1 MSSAREKSIHQC
13 FPGRGDVDEIPGNAE
28 ELRQLCSYLRNT
40 VSCLESL
47 KEDCFFD
54 NYDQKGMDLLDNFV
68 RSVCQE
74 GSRLHTEISDNIH
87 CLKEVIRNDGEF
99 CGSVVR
105 NSMSALKDHLEGK
118 KSSRKI
124 VEFYTL
130 KDCLYTALKA
140 NCFLSQVSNTC
151 GNEAKD
157 AALEVLERTG
167 FLRDDCPASLHV
179 EIEEM
184 LEILVTEMQE
194 DIYVNDVLNLLFS
207 GFFNYVLFL

>member
-1 MSSAREKSIHQC
+1 MWGLLLVIFGVWNGVSAAYVKCSGESIHQC

-47 KEDCFFD
+47 KDDCFFD
-54 NYDQKGMDLLDNFV
+54 NYDQKGMDLLDDFV
-68 RSVCQE
+68 RSVCEE
-74 GSRLHTEISDNIH
+74 GSRLHTEIANNMA
-87 CLKEVIRNDGEF
+87 CLKEVIRHDGEF
-99 CGSVVR
+99 CGSV
-105 NSMSALKDHLEGK
+105 
-118 KSSRKI
+118 
-124 VEFYTL
+124 
-130 KDCLYTALKA
+130 DCLYTALKV
-140 NCFLSQVSNTC
+140 NCFLAQVSNTC

-157 AALEVLERTG
+157 AAIEVMDRTG

-179 EIEEM
+179 EIEEI

-207 GFFNYVLFL
+207 GFF